1 LVVGQFPIIPF
12 IRPYPVQMGDYFSGP
27 LSRICGCIMLGMKWK
42 ADRTT
47 ILAAFALVAGG
58 WVRITFFHDL
68 VLGGLLFGCGIILA
82 VRTFFYFRS
91 N

>member
-1 LVVGQFPIIPF
+1 MWELAPF
-12 IRPYPVQMGDYFSGP
+12 ECKKPHSDNAVSQDLGRRS
-27 LSRICGCIMLGMKWK
+27 LLLKLRCIMLGMKWK

-47 ILAAFALVAGG
+47 IVAAFASVAAG
-58 WVRITFFHDL
+58 WARIAFAHDL
-68 VLGGLLFGCGIILA
+68 VLGGAMIGVGIALA